1 MELRLK
7 IQQGQRGNFQLCSE
21 VSKSPNSVDIN
32 TYKKNSVD
40 INVDDLSRD
49 LPRRL
54 FMIDSN
60 DLSRE
65 EVSAKE
71 IKEALFFE
79 RPQSP

>member
-1 MELRLK
+1 MEFRLK

-32 TYKKNSVD
+32 TYKKKNSVD

-54 FMIDSN
+54 FMIESN

-71 IKEALFFE
+71 IKEALFL
-79 RPQSP
+79 